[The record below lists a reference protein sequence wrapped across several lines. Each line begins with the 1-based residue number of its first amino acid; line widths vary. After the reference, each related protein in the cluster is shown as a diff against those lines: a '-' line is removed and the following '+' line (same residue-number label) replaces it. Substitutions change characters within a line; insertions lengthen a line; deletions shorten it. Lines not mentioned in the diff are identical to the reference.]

1 MSQAGKG
8 DRDRTTDKKAYD
20 AGIDRID
27 WDKKKLTG
35 DPEKCYKLGKAHYP
49 QTEQKLKEN

>member
-8 DRDRTTDKKAYD
+8 DKVAQGYRTPQWENSKL
-20 AGIDRID
+20 
-27 WDKKKLTG
+27 WDKKELSA

>member
-27 WDKKKLTG
+27 WSRKKNHNEQPL
-35 DPEKCYKLGKAHYP
+35 EKVDANKKV
-49 QTEQKLKEN
+49 KR

>member
-27 WDKKKLTG
+27 WNKKKNHIVHVN
-35 DPEKCYKLGKAHYP
+35 EKVEHIADVGK
-49 QTEQKLKEN
+49 KVKR